1 MAKELTRRSFL
12 KATLATTGT
21 ISIGAMN
28 IPFAAAEDPLKPVSA
43 SDYVAVPPAFVP
55 NGKDTTYGTWLNPQ
69 EEKGFSDSGDLS
81 PLFQPLKIGSV
92 TLKNRICKSAAGS
105 EMQYNTTWPSDTALA
120 FYGRFAD
127 GGAAMICYEASTVN
141 IPGSGNGPMPAP
153 PEGAPMMIEGAGEG
167 VGVGMF
173 ALDITTDEGIPA
185 HRAIADYIHSHGS
198 LLIAQLHVATGEI
211 GASSS
216 ITHTFDLEMG
226 FGFGKMQ
233 TTEEVQ
239 EEIKAFIDGSERYQK
254 AGYDGVEIN
263 CSCNHYYSTF
273 LSRMVNQERK
283 DQYSG
288 DTIEN
293 RARIITEII
302 EGIRE
307 RCGKDFVIQVLFSAV
322 EENIARLGDN
332 AYCTTVA
339 EACEFAKIW
348 EKAGADSFHVR
359 SQAYGHHC
367 AGFMPDVLHIQEH
380 GHTGY
385 GTVIDYSKHFG
396 GVDGQHEGYG
406 ALIEIAA
413 KVKSCVNV
421 PVGTVGAMDPRVT
434 PDLICNAI
442 RDGKIDFILM
452 SRPLMADGHY
462 CKKLEEGRAEDIA
475 PCTRCMTCFV
485 APFDFGTPMYCR
497 VNASLSRAF
506 REDMPEGYDPLPA
519 ETKHKVVVVG
529 GGPAGMEAARIAAER
544 GHDVVLMEKESVLGL
559 TMDELSAIKG
569 PHERIQDHK
578 LYLVN
583 QMIKHGVDIR
593 TGMIATAETVKA
605 EKPDS
610 VIIAVG
616 GKYTQLDVPGF
627 DRVINANQL
636 AGTIAGDSFVIL
648 GAQFQGCEAAV
659 NLAKQGKK
667 VYLIN
672 SGSEDELYRNGAT
685 WVRLMGKR
693 WLMAKGVII
702 YHHANLLEVNADGV
716 KILTGTGLELQ
727 LKADHVIN
735 AMPKQNN
742 RDLYNEI
749 AEFCPNVF
757 AVGDCYSPGTIANG
771 IARANIIARNVEK
784 SQNGNKVLDKKENVY
799 TATASGIG
807 DVTVSIEVKDGVIVD
822 AIVDT
827 ANETPGIGRDLGT
840 AFASQILEKGSIDAV
855 SGATITSDAASQA
868 LLECLKQAGLN

>member
-1 MAKELTRRSFL
+1 
-12 KATLATTGT
+12 
-21 ISIGAMN
+21 
-28 IPFAAAEDPLKPVSA
+28 
-43 SDYVAVPPAFVP
+43 
-55 NGKDTTYGTWLNPQ
+55 
-69 EEKGFSDSGDLS
+69 
-81 PLFQPLKIGSV
+81 
-92 TLKNRICKSAAGS
+92 
-105 EMQYNTTWPSDTALA
+105 
-120 FYGRFAD
+120 
-127 GGAAMICYEASTVN
+127 
-141 IPGSGNGPMPAP
+141 
-153 PEGAPMMIEGAGEG
+153 
-167 VGVGMF
+167 
-173 ALDITTDEGIPA
+173 
-185 HRAIADYIHSHGS
+185 
-198 LLIAQLHVATGEI
+198 
-211 GASSS
+211 
-216 ITHTFDLEMG
+216 MG

-529 GGPAGMEAARIAAER
+529 GGNAGRIA
-544 GHDVVLMEKESVLGL
+544 
-559 TMDELSAIKG
+559 
-569 PHERIQDHK
+569 
-578 LYLVN
+578 
-583 QMIKHGVDIR
+583 
-593 TGMIATAETVKA
+593 
-605 EKPDS
+605 
-610 VIIAVG
+610 
-616 GKYTQLDVPGF
+616 
-627 DRVINANQL
+627 
-636 AGTIAGDSFVIL
+636 
-648 GAQFQGCEAAV
+648 
-659 NLAKQGKK
+659 
-667 VYLIN
+667 
-672 SGSEDELYRNGAT
+672 
-685 WVRLMGKR
+685 
-693 WLMAKGVII
+693 
-702 YHHANLLEVNADGV
+702 
-716 KILTGTGLELQ
+716 
-727 LKADHVIN
+727 
-735 AMPKQNN
+735 
-742 RDLYNEI
+742 
-749 AEFCPNVF
+749 
-757 AVGDCYSPGTIANG
+757 
-771 IARANIIARNVEK
+771 
-784 SQNGNKVLDKKENVY
+784 
-799 TATASGIG
+799 
-807 DVTVSIEVKDGVIVD
+807 
-822 AIVDT
+822 
-827 ANETPGIGRDLGT
+827 
-840 AFASQILEKGSIDAV
+840 GSIV
-855 SGATITSDAASQA
+855 
-868 LLECLKQAGLN
+868 